1 MESTGEEGH
10 KPFLFRFFYLVFVPL
25 LERDIFSQLLTFKY
39 LTNKFDVNI
48 KFSSVLFSQI
58 NVTDLKKLLRK

>member
-10 KPFLFRFFYLVFVPL
+10 KSFLFRFFYLVFVPL
-25 LERDIFSQLLTFKY
+25 LERVIFNQLLTFKS